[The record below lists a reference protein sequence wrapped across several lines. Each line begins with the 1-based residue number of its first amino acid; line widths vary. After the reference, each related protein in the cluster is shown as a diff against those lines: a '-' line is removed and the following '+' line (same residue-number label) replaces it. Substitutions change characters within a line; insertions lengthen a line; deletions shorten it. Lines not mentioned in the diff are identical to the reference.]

1 MALPD
6 GTPLLRAIRDVLDR
20 RSITKMARRLGVVR
34 RERKV
39 DVFALVATLVFAFQ
53 VGASRSL
60 DGLRESYVCA
70 ARQTVARS
78 TSYARLSAPLA
89 KSLRELVRE
98 TLG

>member
-6 GTPLLRAIRDVLDR
+6 GTPLLRVIRDVLDR
-20 RSITKMARRLGVVR
+20 SSITKAVR

>member
-6 GTPLLRAIRDVLDR
+6 GTPLLRVIRDVLDR
-20 RSITKMARRLGVVR
+20 SSITKAVR

-53 VGASRSL
+53 VGASRPL
-60 DGLRESYVCA
+60 DGLRKSYVCA
-70 ARQTVARS
+70 ARRTAARS
-78 TSYARLSAPLA
+78 TFYARLSAPLA
-89 KSLRELVRE
+89 KLLRELVRE